1 MCIRD
6 RGVKIVN
13 PHTGEAVE
21 VSAANIESGV
31 YAPFSRPLFIYVN
44 SKSARRPEVKTFVNY
59 YLDNAPQLA
68 AKVKYVGLPK
78 EIGDAAK
85 NHFKRRKEGTHFW
98 ELKDGKP
105 TKKEGSLSEVYT
117 VENLLK

>member
-1 MCIRD
+1 
-6 RGVKIVN
+6 
-13 PHTGEAVE
+13 
-21 VSAANIESGV
+21 
-31 YAPFSRPLFIYVN
+31 
-44 SKSARRPEVKTFVNY
+44 VNY